1 MEWLH
6 NEVFTH
12 VDDGEGADVD
22 KEQEEYE
29 KALYLQISEAKK
41 NDRCRREAAARE
53 IQGVGDDEE

>member
-41 NDRCRREAAARE
+41 ND
-53 IQGVGDDEE
+53 